1 MTIKPVLWYRAN
13 KHKEYFIKIRITENI
28 KVKYINLN
36 VAIPKRFW
44 NKERVTKGHPDAERL
59 NSLIRE
65 TINTLEVRYAPSK
78 KASPPSKEVVT
89 EISTSGS
96 TLMVKSQKLSVG
108 AILQEFVTEFRANG
122 KIGSA
127 KKHVVVLN
135 HTRSCG
141 IDLVGLNEFDK
152 SHVNLFR
159 AYLTDKAQVQPQGR
173 HTYEKVIKKVFNH
186 AAKMGYRQG
195 QHPYLGVSFKVP
207 KPRQPR
213 HLSKFA
219 LHGMEER
226 FIYGKQSPEPFYVAI
241 SMFLF
246 STYTYGMR
254 FGDVAS
260 LRWSD
265 IQDFRLDYKMRKTDQ
280 PIAVRI
286 TEKHANLIKYFLPD
300 TIYPKIFKA
309 KEDIYESLVADGTAE
324 RHPIVQLEKN
334 YYDWKL
340 EFIER
345 IKSLPKE
352 KWTYNYV
359 KKNNPLNPEERKDF
373 NAIVAERDRLLIK
386 LINQHSKSSD
396 ERIYPLIKSNH
407 KSLSEEYNDISS
419 KNAIINKQLKVYAE
433 KVPMSPFSF
442 HASRHSFA
450 NNIRD
455 VEPDIL
461 KISRMLG
468 HKSLTLTQEY
478 LKRFERID
486 DYKSNERFI
495 GIHDDFLLIGN
506 DDL

>member
-13 KHKEYFIKIRITENI
+13 KDKEYFIKIRITENTN
-28 KVKYINLN
+28 VKYFNLN

-44 NKERVTKGHPDAERL
+44 NKSRVTKGHPDADRL
-59 NSLIRE
+59 NALIRE
-65 TINTLEVRYAPSK
+65 TINALEVRYAPSIKAAPHSKRNEDGQNVESK
-78 KASPPSKEVVT
+78 KITGKVIT
-89 EISTSGS
+89 
-96 TLMVKSQKLSVG
+96 VG
-108 AILQEFVTEFRANG
+108 AILQDFISEFKANG

-127 KKHVVVLN
+127 KKHMVVLK
-135 HTRSCG
+135 HAKSCG
-141 IDLVGLNEFDK
+141 IDLIGLNEFDK
-152 SHVNLFR
+152 SHVNRFR

-173 HTYEKVIKKVFNH
+173 HTYEKVIKKVFNY
-186 AAKMGYRQG
+186 AAKMGLRQG
-195 QHPYLGVSFKVP
+195 HHPYLGVTFKVP

-226 FIYGKQSPEPFYVAI
+226 LIYGKQSLEPFYVAL

-265 IQDFRLDYKMRKTDQ
+265 IRDSRLDYKMRKTDQ
-280 PIAVRI
+280 PIVVRI
-286 TEKHANLIKYFLPD
+286 TEKHANLLKYYLPE
-300 TIYPKIFKA
+300 TLYPKIFKS
-309 KEDIYESLVADGTAE
+309 KEDIYESLLQDGTAE
-324 RHPIVQLEKN
+324 RHPIVKLEKA

-345 IKSLPKE
+345 IKTQPKE
-352 KWTYNYV
+352 NWTYEFV
-359 KKNNPLNPEERKDF
+359 KKNNPLSPEERAEFK
-373 NAIVAERDRLLIK
+373 ALVANRDRELLK
-386 LINQHSKSSD
+386 LINQNSKSSD
-396 ERIYPLIKSNH
+396 ERIYPILKSKH

-419 KNAIINKQLKVYAE
+419 KNVLINKQLKVYAE
-433 KVPMSPFSF
+433 KLQMSPFSF

-495 GIHDDFLLIGN
+495 GIHDDYLLIGN
-506 DDL
+506 EDL